1 MESVKTGKTNKV
13 GKNTEMAHTKTNKET
28 HFKQV
33 SAITNRIRSIGGIF
47 TKIAKKV
54 RELVKKHPKKSSA
67 ALVVLTPVACK
78 RAKELDD
85 KVQDKSKQA
94 EKENK
99 INWWKYSGLTIATSL
114 LLAACS
120 AGDIDKQIELEQEK
134 QKTEQEKK
142 EAENARDRANKSE
155 IELEQERQKTN
166 KSGIELANSQIKA
179 EQERQKTEQE
189 KQKANKS
196 EIELEQQKQKTI
208 NTQRDLIKEQKD
220 FIKETEQNCQ
230 EKHGQLF
237 IKRARI
243 KTGITT
249 GIAIEIEAECKT
261 PKPTKTNQTP
271 IQPKHLPNSKHPH
284 SQRGSKAQEL
294 IAYLLFEQKDFII
307 ETEQKCQ
314 EKHNQFFIKKAGIKG
329 GAIEVEAE
337 CKTPKPTKT
346 NQTPI
351 QPKHLP
357 NSKQPH
363 SQRGSKAQEL
373 IAYLQK
379 ELESLPY
386 SQKAIAKQVDF
397 YKPSSIAYLELDPRD
412 FKVTEEWQN
421 ENLKIRSKAQAK
433 MLEMRKPQ
441 ANLSPSQSFLFVQR
455 IFADINK
462 EIEAAA
468 NTEKKAE
475 KVGYGYSKR
484 V

>member
-1 MESVKTGKTNKV
+1 MESVKTAKTNKV
-13 GKNTEMAHTKTNKET
+13 GKNTEMANTKANKET
-28 HFKQV
+28 HFKQA
-33 SAITNRIRSIGGIF
+33 STIANTLRSIGGFF
-47 TKIAKKV
+47 TKIMKRV
-54 RELVKKHPKKSSA
+54 RELVKKHPKKSNA
-67 ALVVLTPVACK
+67 ALVVLTHAACK

-94 EKENK
+94 EKENQ

-120 AGDIDKQIELEQEK
+120 VGDIDKQIELEQEK
-134 QKTEQEKK
+134 QKTEQEQQKTEQERQK
-142 EAENARDRANKSE
+142 ANRSG
-155 IELEQERQKTN
+155 IELEQERQKTEQERQKTN
-166 KSGIELANSQIKA
+166 KSEIELANSQIKV
-179 EQERQKTEQE
+179 EQE

-208 NTQRDLIKEQKD
+208 NTQRDLIEEQKD

-237 IKRARI
+237 IKKTRI

-271 IQPKHLPNSKHPH
+271 
-284 SQRGSKAQEL
+284 
-294 IAYLLFEQKDFII
+294 
-307 ETEQKCQ
+307 T
-314 EKHNQFFIKKAGIKG
+314 
-329 GAIEVEAE
+329 
-337 CKTPKPTKT
+337 
-346 NQTPI
+346 

-412 FKVTEEWQN
+412 FNVTGEWQN

-433 MLEMRKPQ
+433 MLEMRHLKPDPQ
-441 ANLSPSQSFLFVQR
+441 AHFPASQSLLFVQK

-462 EIEAAA
+462 EIKAAA

-475 KVGYGYSKR
+475 KAGYGYSKR

>member
-1 MESVKTGKTNKV
+1 MGSVKTGKENKV
-13 GKNTEMAHTKTNKET
+13 GKNAEMAHTKTNKEA

-33 SAITNRIRSIGGIF
+33 SAITNMIRSIGGFF
-47 TKIAKKV
+47 TKIVKKV
-54 RELVKKHPKKSSA
+54 RELVKKHPEKSSA
-67 ALVVLTPVACK
+67 ALVVLTHIACK
-78 RAKELDD
+78 KAKELDD

-94 EKENK
+94 EKENQ

-120 AGDIDKQIELEQEK
+120 VGDIDKQIELEQEK
-134 QKTEQEKK
+134 QKTEQEK
-142 EAENARDRANKSE
+142 
-155 IELEQERQKTN
+155 
-166 KSGIELANSQIKA
+166 
-179 EQERQKTEQE
+179 QKTEQE
-189 KQKANKS
+189 KQKTEQEKQKTSN
-196 EIELEQQKQKTI
+196 IETNNQIKVEQEQQKTEQEKQKTEQEKQKTEQEKQKTN
-208 NTQRDLIKEQKD
+208 NTQKDLVKKA
-220 FIKETEQNCQ
+220 EQNCQ
-230 EKHGQLF
+230 ENHSQFF
-237 IKRARI
+237 IKKLGI
-243 KTGITT
+243 KG
-249 GIAIEIEAECKT
+249 GIAIEI
-261 PKPTKTNQTP
+261 
-271 IQPKHLPNSKHPH
+271 
-284 SQRGSKAQEL
+284 
-294 IAYLLFEQKDFII
+294 
-307 ETEQKCQ
+307 
-314 EKHNQFFIKKAGIKG
+314 
-329 GAIEVEAE
+329 EAE

-386 SQKAIAKQVDF
+386 SQKAIAKQVNF

-441 ANLSPSQSFLFVQR
+441 ANLSTSQSLLFVQK
-455 IFADINK
+455 IFADISK
-462 EIEAAA
+462 EIEATA

-484 V
+484 M

>member
-13 GKNTEMAHTKTNKET
+13 GKNAEMANTKANKET
-28 HFKQV
+28 HFKQA
-33 SAITNRIRSIGGIF
+33 SAITNTLRSIGGFF

-54 RELVKKHPKKSSA
+54 RELVKKHPKKSNA
-67 ALVVLTPVACK
+67 ALVVLTHVACK

-94 EKENK
+94 EKENQ

-134 QKTEQEKK
+134 QKTS
-142 EAENARDRANKSE
+142 N
-155 IELEQERQKTN
+155 IETN
-166 KSGIELANSQIKA
+166 NQIKV
-179 EQERQKTEQE
+179 EQE
-189 KQKANKS
+189 KQKTSN
-196 EIELEQQKQKTI
+196 IETNNQIKVEQEQQKTS
-208 NTQRDLIKEQKD
+208 NTQKDLVKEQKDLVKEQKDLVKEQKDLVKEQKDLVKEQKD
-220 FIKETEQNCQ
+220 FIKDLEQNCK
-230 EKHGQLF
+230 ENHG
-237 IKRARI
+237 
-243 KTGITT
+243 
-249 GIAIEIEAECKT
+249 
-261 PKPTKTNQTP
+261 
-271 IQPKHLPNSKHPH
+271 
-284 SQRGSKAQEL
+284 
-294 IAYLLFEQKDFII
+294 
-307 ETEQKCQ
+307 
-314 EKHNQFFIKKAGIKG
+314 QFFIEKGGTKAGIG
-329 GAIEVEAE
+329 GITIEAEAE

-357 NSKQPH
+357 NSKQPR

-386 SQKAIAKQVDF
+386 SQKAIAKQVNF

-433 MLEMRKPQ
+433 MLEMRNPQ
-441 ANLSPSQSFLFVQR
+441 AHLSTSQSLLFVQK

-468 NTEKKAE
+468 NTEKKVE
-475 KVGYGYSKR
+475 KAGYGYSKR

>member
-13 GKNTEMAHTKTNKET
+13 GKNTEMTNTKANKET

-33 SAITNRIRSIGGIF
+33 STITNIIRSIGGIF

-54 RELVKKHPKKSSA
+54 RELFKKHPKKSNA
-67 ALVVLTPVACK
+67 ALVVLTHAACK

-94 EKENK
+94 EKENQ

-114 LLAACS
+114 LLAACNV
-120 AGDIDKQIELEQEK
+120 GDIDKQIELEQEK
-134 QKTEQEKK
+134 K
-142 EAENARDRANKSE
+142 EVENARDRANKSG
-155 IELEQERQKTN
+155 IELEQQRQKTEQERQKTN

-179 EQERQKTEQE
+179 EQERQKT
-189 KQKANKS
+189 NKS
-196 EIELEQQKQKTI
+196 GIELEQQRQKTEQEKQKTI

-237 IKRARI
+237 IKKTRI

-261 PKPTKTNQTP
+261 PKP
-271 IQPKHLPNSKHPH
+271 
-284 SQRGSKAQEL
+284 A
-294 IAYLLFEQKDFII
+294 
-307 ETEQKCQ
+307 
-314 EKHNQFFIKKAGIKG
+314 
-329 GAIEVEAE
+329 
-337 CKTPKPTKT
+337 KT

-412 FKVTEEWQN
+412 FKVTEEWQK

-433 MLEMRKPQ
+433 MLEMRNPQ
-441 ANLSPSQSFLFVQR
+441 AHLPTSQSFSIIQNIV
-455 IFADINK
+455 ADISK
-462 EIEAAA
+462 EIETTA

-475 KVGYGYSKR
+475 KAGYGYSKR
-484 V
+484 M

>member
-1 MESVKTGKTNKV
+1 
-13 GKNTEMAHTKTNKET
+13 MANTKTNKET

-33 SAITNRIRSIGGIF
+33 SAITNRLRSIGGIF

-54 RELVKKHPKKSSA
+54 REFVKKHPKKGNV
-67 ALVVLTPVACK
+67 ALVVLTHVACK

-94 EKENK
+94 EKENQ

-134 QKTEQEKK
+134 QKTEQEQQKT
-142 EAENARDRANKSE
+142 
-155 IELEQERQKTN
+155 EQEKQKTN
-166 KSGIELANSQIKA
+166 NGEIELANSQIKA
-179 EQERQKTEQE
+179 EQE
-189 KQKANKS
+189 
-196 EIELEQQKQKTI
+196 KQKTSNI
-208 NTQRDLIKEQKD
+208 QKDLVKEQKD
-220 FIKETEQNCQ
+220 LVKEQKDLVKKAEQNCQ
-230 EKHGQLF
+230 ENHSQFF
-237 IKRARI
+237 IKKVGI
-243 KTGITT
+243 KGGIM
-249 GIAIEIEAECKT
+249 IEIEAECKT
-261 PKPTKTNQTP
+261 PKP
-271 IQPKHLPNSKHPH
+271 
-284 SQRGSKAQEL
+284 A
-294 IAYLLFEQKDFII
+294 
-307 ETEQKCQ
+307 
-314 EKHNQFFIKKAGIKG
+314 
-329 GAIEVEAE
+329 
-337 CKTPKPTKT
+337 KT

-386 SQKAIAKQVDF
+386 SQKAIAKQVNF

-412 FKVTEEWQN
+412 FNITEEWQN

-433 MLEMRKPQ
+433 MLEMRNPQ
-441 ANLSPSQSFLFVQR
+441 AHLSTSQSLLFVQK

-462 EIEAAA
+462 EIKIVA
-468 NTEKKAE
+468 NTEKKVE
-475 KVGYGYSKR
+475 KAGYGYSKR

>member
-1 MESVKTGKTNKV
+1 MFFEKRLVIKSVKTGKTNKV
-13 GKNTEMAHTKTNKET
+13 GKNTETADTKANKET
-28 HFKQV
+28 HFKQA
-33 SAITNRIRSIGGIF
+33 SAITNIIRSIGGFF
-47 TKIAKKV
+47 TKIAKRV
-54 RELVKKHPKKSSA
+54 RELVKKHPKKSRA
-67 ALVVLTPVACK
+67 ALVVLTHVACRK
-78 RAKELDD
+78 AKELDD

-94 EKENK
+94 EKENQ
-99 INWWKYSGLTIATSL
+99 INWWKYSGLTIAASL

-120 AGDIDKQIELEQEK
+120 VGDTDKQIELEQEK
-134 QKTEQEKK
+134 QKTEQEQQKTEQERQK
-142 EAENARDRANKSE
+142 ANKSG

-196 EIELEQQKQKTI
+196 AIELEQQKQKTI

-237 IKRARI
+237 IKKARI

-261 PKPTKTNQTP
+261 PKP
-271 IQPKHLPNSKHPH
+271 
-284 SQRGSKAQEL
+284 A
-294 IAYLLFEQKDFII
+294 
-307 ETEQKCQ
+307 
-314 EKHNQFFIKKAGIKG
+314 
-329 GAIEVEAE
+329 
-337 CKTPKPTKT
+337 KT

-357 NSKQPH
+357 NSKQPR

-412 FKVTEEWQN
+412 FNVTEEWRK

-433 MLEMRKPQ
+433 MLKMRSLKPDSQ
-441 ANLSPSQSFLFVQR
+441 AHLPTSQSLLFVQK
-455 IFADINK
+455 IFADVNK
-462 EIEAAA
+462 EIKAAA
-468 NTEKKAE
+468 NTEKKVE
-475 KVGYGYSKR
+475 KAGYGYSKR
-484 V
+484 M

>member
-1 MESVKTGKTNKV
+1 MA
-13 GKNTEMAHTKTNKET
+13 NTKANKET

-33 SAITNRIRSIGGIF
+33 NAITNTLRSIGGIF

-54 RELVKKHPKKSSA
+54 RELVKKHPKKSNV
-67 ALVVLTPVACK
+67 ALVVLTHVACK

-120 AGDIDKQIELEQEK
+120 VGDIDKQIEL
-134 QKTEQEKK
+134 EQEKK
-142 EAENARDRANKSE
+142 EAENARDRANKSG
-155 IELEQERQKTN
+155 IELEQEKQKT
-166 KSGIELANSQIKA
+166 
-179 EQERQKTEQE
+179 EQEQQKTEQE
-189 KQKANKS
+189 KQKTEQEKQKT
-196 EIELEQQKQKTI
+196 EQEKQKTEQEKQKTEQEKQKTEQEQQKTEQEKQKI
-208 NTQRDLIKEQKD
+208 SNTQKDLVKKA
-220 FIKETEQNCQ
+220 EQNCQ
-230 EKHGQLF
+230 ENHG
-237 IKRARI
+237 
-243 KTGITT
+243 
-249 GIAIEIEAECKT
+249 
-261 PKPTKTNQTP
+261 
-271 IQPKHLPNSKHPH
+271 
-284 SQRGSKAQEL
+284 
-294 IAYLLFEQKDFII
+294 
-307 ETEQKCQ
+307 
-314 EKHNQFFIKKAGIKG
+314 QFFIKKLGIKG
-329 GAIEVEAE
+329 GIAIEVEAE

-386 SQKAIAKQVDF
+386 SQKAIAKQVNF

-421 ENLKIRSKAQAK
+421 ENLKIRSKA
-433 MLEMRKPQ
+433 
-441 ANLSPSQSFLFVQR
+441 
-455 IFADINK
+455 
-462 EIEAAA
+462 
-468 NTEKKAE
+468 
-475 KVGYGYSKR
+475 
-484 V
+484 

>member
-1 MESVKTGKTNKV
+1 MKSVKTGKTNKV
-13 GKNTEMAHTKTNKET
+13 GKNTETANTKANKET
-28 HFKQV
+28 RFKQAN
-33 SAITNRIRSIGGIF
+33 AITNTIRSIGGFF
-47 TKIAKKV
+47 TKIVKRV
-54 RELVKKHPKKSSA
+54 RELVKKHPKKSRA
-67 ALVVLTPVACK
+67 ALVVLTHAACK
-78 RAKELDD
+78 KAKELDD

-94 EKENK
+94 EKENQ
-99 INWWKYSGLTIATSL
+99 INWWKYSGLTIAASL

-120 AGDIDKQIELEQEK
+120 VGDTDKQIELEQEK
-134 QKTEQEKK
+134 QEANKSGIELEQQRQKTEQERQKT
-142 EAENARDRANKSE
+142 NKSE

-196 EIELEQQKQKTI
+196 AIELEQQKQKTI

-237 IKRARI
+237 IKKARI

-271 IQPKHLPNSKHPH
+271 IQPKHLPNSK
-284 SQRGSKAQEL
+284 
-294 IAYLLFEQKDFII
+294 
-307 ETEQKCQ
+307 
-314 EKHNQFFIKKAGIKG
+314 
-329 GAIEVEAE
+329 
-337 CKTPKPTKT
+337 
-346 NQTPI
+346 
-351 QPKHLP
+351 QPR
-357 NSKQPH
+357 

-397 YKPSSIAYLELDPRD
+397 YKPSSVAYLELDPRD
-412 FKVTEEWQN
+412 FNVAEEWQK

-433 MLEMRKPQ
+433 MLEMRDLKPDPQ
-441 ANLSPSQSFLFVQR
+441 AHLSTSKKV
-455 IFADINK
+455 
-462 EIEAAA
+462 
-468 NTEKKAE
+468 EKA
-475 KVGYGYSKR
+475 GYGYSKR

>member
-1 MESVKTGKTNKV
+1 MKSVKTGKTNKV
-13 GKNTEMAHTKTNKET
+13 SKNTEMANTKTNKET

-33 SAITNRIRSIGGIF
+33 SAITNTLRSIGGIF

-54 RELVKKHPKKSSA
+54 RELFKKHPKKSKV
-67 ALVVLTPVACK
+67 ALVVLTHAACK

-94 EKENK
+94 EKENQ
-99 INWWKYSGLTIATSL
+99 INWWKYSRLTIATSL

-120 AGDIDKQIELEQEK
+120 TGDIDKQIELEQEK
-134 QKTEQEKK
+134 QKANKSGIELEQQRQKTEQEKQK
-142 EAENARDRANKSE
+142 ANKSE

-196 EIELEQQKQKTI
+196 EIELEQEKQKTI

-237 IKRARI
+237 IKKTRI

-271 IQPKHLPNSKHPH
+271 IQPKHLPNSK
-284 SQRGSKAQEL
+284 
-294 IAYLLFEQKDFII
+294 
-307 ETEQKCQ
+307 
-314 EKHNQFFIKKAGIKG
+314 
-329 GAIEVEAE
+329 
-337 CKTPKPTKT
+337 
-346 NQTPI
+346 
-351 QPKHLP
+351 
-357 NSKQPH
+357 QPH
-363 SQRGSKAQEL
+363 SQRGSKTQEF

-386 SQKAIAKQVDF
+386 SQKAIVKQVDF

-441 ANLSPSQSFLFVQR
+441 AHLSTSQSLLFVQK
-455 IFADINK
+455 IFADVNK
-462 EIEAAA
+462 EIKVIA

-475 KVGYGYSKR
+475 KAGYGYSKR

>member
-13 GKNTEMAHTKTNKET
+13 GKNAETANTKANKET
-28 HFKQV
+28 HFKQAN
-33 SAITNRIRSIGGIF
+33 AITNMIRSIVGFF
-47 TKIAKKV
+47 TKIMNRV
-54 RELVKKHPKKSSA
+54 RGLVKKHPKKSKA
-67 ALVVLTPVACK
+67 ALVVLTHVACK
-78 RAKELDD
+78 KAKELDD

-94 EKENK
+94 EKENQ
-99 INWWKYSGLTIATSL
+99 INWWKYSGLTIAASL

-120 AGDIDKQIELEQEK
+120 VGDIDKQIELEQEK
-134 QKTEQEKK
+134 QKTEQEQQKTEQERQK
-142 EAENARDRANKSE
+142 ANRSG
-155 IELEQERQKTN
+155 IELEQERQKTEQERQKTN
-166 KSGIELANSQIKA
+166 KSEIELANSQIKV
-179 EQERQKTEQE
+179 EQE

-237 IKRARI
+237 IKKARI

-271 IQPKHLPNSKHPH
+271 IQPKHLPNSK
-284 SQRGSKAQEL
+284 
-294 IAYLLFEQKDFII
+294 
-307 ETEQKCQ
+307 
-314 EKHNQFFIKKAGIKG
+314 
-329 GAIEVEAE
+329 
-337 CKTPKPTKT
+337 
-346 NQTPI
+346 
-351 QPKHLP
+351 QPR
-357 NSKQPH
+357 

-412 FKVTEEWQN
+412 FNVTEEWQK

-433 MLEMRKPQ
+433 MLEMRSLKPDPQ
-441 ANLSPSQSFLFVQR
+441 AHLSTSQSLLLVQK
-455 IFADINK
+455 IFADVSK

-468 NTEKKAE
+468 NTEKKVE
-475 KVGYGYSKR
+475 KAGYGYSKR
-484 V
+484 M

>member
-13 GKNTEMAHTKTNKET
+13 GKNAETANTKANKET

-33 SAITNRIRSIGGIF
+33 SAITNIIRSIGGFF
-47 TKIAKKV
+47 TKIMNRV
-54 RELVKKHPKKSSA
+54 RELVKKHPEKSSA
-67 ALVVLTPVACK
+67 ALVVLTHVACK
-78 RAKELDD
+78 KAKELDD

-94 EKENK
+94 EKENQ

-120 AGDIDKQIELEQEK
+120 AGDTDKQIELEQERQK
-134 QKTEQEKK
+134 ANKSGIELEQERQKTEQERQKT
-142 EAENARDRANKSE
+142 NKSE

-220 FIKETEQNCQ
+220 FIKYIEQN
-230 EKHGQLF
+230 
-237 IKRARI
+237 
-243 KTGITT
+243 
-249 GIAIEIEAECKT
+249 
-261 PKPTKTNQTP
+261 
-271 IQPKHLPNSKHPH
+271 
-284 SQRGSKAQEL
+284 
-294 IAYLLFEQKDFII
+294 
-307 ETEQKCQ
+307 CQ

-329 GAIEVEAE
+329 GAIEIEAE
-337 CKTPKPTKT
+337 CKTPKPAKT

-421 ENLKIRSKAQAK
+421 ESLKIRSKAQAK
-433 MLEMRKPQ
+433 MLEMKNLKPDPQ
-441 ANLSPSQSFLFVQR
+441 AHLSTSQSLLFVQK
-455 IFADINK
+455 IFADVNK
-462 EIEAAA
+462 EIKVVA

-475 KVGYGYSKR
+475 KAGYGYSKR
-484 V
+484 M

>member
-1 MESVKTGKTNKV
+1 MESGKTNKV
-13 GKNTEMAHTKTNKET
+13 GKNTEMANTKTNKET

-33 SAITNRIRSIGGIF
+33 SAIANRLKSIGGIF

-54 RELVKKHPKKSSA
+54 RELVKKHPKKSNA
-67 ALVVLTPVACK
+67 ALVVLTHVACRK
-78 RAKELDD
+78 AKELDD

-94 EKENK
+94 EKENQ

-134 QKTEQEKK
+134 QKANKSGIELEQERQKTEQEKQK
-142 EAENARDRANKSE
+142 ANKSE

-237 IKRARI
+237 IKKTRI

-271 IQPKHLPNSKHPH
+271 IQPKHLPNSK
-284 SQRGSKAQEL
+284 
-294 IAYLLFEQKDFII
+294 
-307 ETEQKCQ
+307 
-314 EKHNQFFIKKAGIKG
+314 
-329 GAIEVEAE
+329 
-337 CKTPKPTKT
+337 
-346 NQTPI
+346 
-351 QPKHLP
+351 
-357 NSKQPH
+357 QPH
-363 SQRGSKAQEL
+363 SQRGSKAQEF

-412 FKVTEEWQN
+412 FKVTEEWQK

-433 MLEMRKPQ
+433 ILEMRNPQ
-441 ANLSPSQSFLFVQR
+441 AHLSTSQSLLFVQK

-462 EIEAAA
+462 EIKVVA

-475 KVGYGYSKR
+475 KAGYGYSKR
-484 V
+484 M

>member
-1 MESVKTGKTNKV
+1 MKSIKTGKTNKV
-13 GKNTEMAHTKTNKET
+13 GKNTEMANTKTNKET
-28 HFKQV
+28 HLQV
-33 SAITNRIRSIGGIF
+33 SAITNRLKSIGGIF

-54 RELVKKHPKKSSA
+54 RELVKKHPKKSNV
-67 ALVVLTPVACK
+67 ALVVLTHVACK

-94 EKENK
+94 EKENQ

-120 AGDIDKQIELEQEK
+120 AGDIDKQIELEQERQK
-134 QKTEQEKK
+134 TEQEQQKTEQEKQK
-142 EAENARDRANKSE
+142 ANKSG

-189 KQKANKS
+189 KQKTNKS
-196 EIELEQQKQKTI
+196 GIELEQQKQKTI

-220 FIKETEQNCQ
+220 LVKKTEQNCQ
-230 EKHGQLF
+230 ENHSQFF
-237 IKRARI
+237 IKKLGI
-243 KTGITT
+243 KDS
-249 GIAIEIEAECKT
+249 IAIEIEAECKT
-261 PKPTKTNQTP
+261 PKP
-271 IQPKHLPNSKHPH
+271 
-284 SQRGSKAQEL
+284 A
-294 IAYLLFEQKDFII
+294 
-307 ETEQKCQ
+307 
-314 EKHNQFFIKKAGIKG
+314 
-329 GAIEVEAE
+329 
-337 CKTPKPTKT
+337 KT

-397 YKPSSIAYLELDPRD
+397 YRPSSIAYLELDPRD
-412 FKVTEEWQN
+412 FKVTEEWQK

-441 ANLSPSQSFLFVQR
+441 ANLSTSQSLLFVQK

-475 KVGYGYSKR
+475 KAGYGYSKR

>member
-1 MESVKTGKTNKV
+1 MKTGKTNRV
-13 GKNTEMAHTKTNKET
+13 GKNTEMANTKTNKET

-33 SAITNRIRSIGGIF
+33 SAITNTLKSIGGIF

-54 RELVKKHPKKSSA
+54 RELVKKHPKKSNV
-67 ALVVLTPVACK
+67 ALVVLTHVACK

-120 AGDIDKQIELEQEK
+120 TGDIDKQIELEQEK
-134 QKTEQEKK
+134 QKANKSGIELEQERQKTEQEKQK
-142 EAENARDRANKSE
+142 ANKSE

-166 KSGIELANSQIKA
+166 KSGIELANSQMKA

-237 IKRARI
+237 IKKTRI

-271 IQPKHLPNSKHPH
+271 IQPKHLPNSK
-284 SQRGSKAQEL
+284 
-294 IAYLLFEQKDFII
+294 
-307 ETEQKCQ
+307 
-314 EKHNQFFIKKAGIKG
+314 
-329 GAIEVEAE
+329 
-337 CKTPKPTKT
+337 
-346 NQTPI
+346 
-351 QPKHLP
+351 
-357 NSKQPH
+357 QPH
-363 SQRGSKAQEL
+363 SQRGSKAQEF

-386 SQKAIAKQVDF
+386 SQKTIVKQVNF
-397 YKPSSIAYLELDPRD
+397 YRPSSIAYLELDPRD

-441 ANLSPSQSFLFVQR
+441 ANLSTSQSLLFVQK

-462 EIEAAA
+462 EIKVVA

-475 KVGYGYSKR
+475 KAGYGYSKR
-484 V
+484 M

>member
-1 MESVKTGKTNKV
+1 MKSVKTGKTNKV
-13 GKNTEMAHTKTNKET
+13 GKNAETADTKANKEA
-28 HFKQV
+28 HFKQA
-33 SAITNRIRSIGGIF
+33 SAITNTLRSIGGFF

-54 RELVKKHPKKSSA
+54 RELVKKHPKKSNA
-67 ALVVLTPVACK
+67 ALVVLTHVACK

-94 EKENK
+94 EKENQ

-120 AGDIDKQIELEQEK
+120 AGDTDKQIELEQEK
-134 QKTEQEKK
+134 QK
-142 EAENARDRANKSE
+142 A
-155 IELEQERQKTN
+155 N
-166 KSGIELANSQIKA
+166 KSGIEL

-196 EIELEQQKQKTI
+196 EIELEQERQKTEQERQKTEQERQKTEQERQKTEQERQKTEQERQKTEQEKQKTI

-237 IKRARI
+237 IKKARI

-261 PKPTKTNQTP
+261 PKPAKTNQTP
-271 IQPKHLPNSKHPH
+271 IQPKHLPS
-284 SQRGSKAQEL
+284 
-294 IAYLLFEQKDFII
+294 
-307 ETEQKCQ
+307 
-314 EKHNQFFIKKAGIKG
+314 
-329 GAIEVEAE
+329 
-337 CKTPKPTKT
+337 
-346 NQTPI
+346 
-351 QPKHLP
+351 
-357 NSKQPH
+357 SKQPR

-433 MLEMRKPQ
+433 MLEMRSLKLDPQ
-441 ANLSPSQSFLFVQR
+441 AHLSTSQSLLFVQK
-455 IFADINK
+455 IFADVSK
-462 EIEAAA
+462 EIKVVA
-468 NTEKKAE
+468 NTEKKVE
-475 KVGYGYSKR
+475 KAGYGYSKR
-484 V
+484 M

>member
-1 MESVKTGKTNKV
+1 MESVKTAKTNKV
-13 GKNTEMAHTKTNKET
+13 GKNTEMANTKTNKET

-33 SAITNRIRSIGGIF
+33 STITNTLRSIGGIF

-54 RELVKKHPKKSSA
+54 RELVKKHPEKSSA
-67 ALVVLTPVACK
+67 ALVVLTHAACK
-78 RAKELDD
+78 RAKELDN

-94 EKENK
+94 EKENQ

-114 LLAACS
+114 LLAACN
-120 AGDIDKQIELEQEK
+120 AGDIDKQIEL
-134 QKTEQEKK
+134 EQEKK
-142 EAENARDRANKSE
+142 EAENARDRANKS
-155 IELEQERQKTN
+155 
-166 KSGIELANSQIKA
+166 GIELG
-179 EQERQKTEQE
+179 QE
-189 KQKANKS
+189 KQKTSN
-196 EIELEQQKQKTI
+196 IETNNQIKVEQEQQKTN
-208 NTQRDLIKEQKD
+208 NTQKDLVKEQKDLVKEQKDLVKEQKDLVKEQKDLVKEQKDLVKEQKD
-220 FIKETEQNCQ
+220 FIKYAEQN
-230 EKHGQLF
+230 
-237 IKRARI
+237 
-243 KTGITT
+243 
-249 GIAIEIEAECKT
+249 
-261 PKPTKTNQTP
+261 
-271 IQPKHLPNSKHPH
+271 
-284 SQRGSKAQEL
+284 
-294 IAYLLFEQKDFII
+294 
-307 ETEQKCQ
+307 CQ

-329 GAIEVEAE
+329 GIGIEVEAE
-337 CKTPKPTKT
+337 CKTPKPAKT
-346 NQTPI
+346 NQTPV

-357 NSKQPH
+357 NSKQPR

-433 MLEMRKPQ
+433 MLEMRNPQ
-441 ANLSPSQSFLFVQR
+441 AHPSTSQSLLFVQK

-462 EIEAAA
+462 EIKIVA

-475 KVGYGYSKR
+475 KAGYGYSKR

>member
-1 MESVKTGKTNKV
+1 MESVKTGRTNKV
-13 GKNTEMAHTKTNKET
+13 GKNTEMANTKTNKET

-33 SAITNRIRSIGGIF
+33 SVITNTLRSIGGIF

-54 RELVKKHPKKSSA
+54 RELVKKHPKKSNV
-67 ALVVLTPVACK
+67 ALVVLTHAACK

-94 EKENK
+94 EKENQ
-99 INWWKYSGLTIATSL
+99 INWWKHSGLTIATSL

-120 AGDIDKQIELEQEK
+120 VGDIDKQIELEQEK
-134 QKTEQEKK
+134 K
-142 EAENARDRANKSE
+142 EVENARDRANKSG
-155 IELEQERQKTN
+155 IELEQQRQKTEQERQKTN

-179 EQERQKTEQE
+179 EQERQKT
-189 KQKANKS
+189 NKS
-196 EIELEQQKQKTI
+196 GIELEQQRQKAEQEKQKTI

-237 IKRARI
+237 IKKARI

-261 PKPTKTNQTP
+261 PKPAKTNQTP
-271 IQPKHLPNSKHPH
+271 
-284 SQRGSKAQEL
+284 
-294 IAYLLFEQKDFII
+294 
-307 ETEQKCQ
+307 T
-314 EKHNQFFIKKAGIKG
+314 
-329 GAIEVEAE
+329 
-337 CKTPKPTKT
+337 
-346 NQTPI
+346 

-363 SQRGSKAQEL
+363 SQRESKTQEL

-386 SQKAIAKQVDF
+386 SQKAIAKQVNF

-412 FKVTEEWQN
+412 FNVTEEWQN

-433 MLEMRKPQ
+433 MLEMRHLKPDPQ
-441 ANLSPSQSFLFVQR
+441 AHLSTSQSLSIIQNIV
-455 IFADINK
+455 ADISK

-475 KVGYGYSKR
+475 KAGYGYSKR

>member
-28 HFKQV
+28 HFKRV
-33 SAITNRIRSIGGIF
+33 GAITNILRSIGGIF

-54 RELVKKHPKKSSA
+54 RELVKKHPKKSNV
-67 ALVVLTPVACK
+67 ALVVLTHVVCK

-120 AGDIDKQIELEQEK
+120 AGDVNEQIELEQEK
-134 QKTEQEKK
+134 QKTNKSGIELEQQRQNTEQEKQK
-142 EAENARDRANKSE
+142 TNKSE
-155 IELEQERQKTN
+155 IEL
-166 KSGIELANSQIKA
+166 ANNQIKV
-179 EQERQKTEQE
+179 EQE
-189 KQKANKS
+189 KQKT
-196 EIELEQQKQKTI
+196 L
-208 NTQRDLIKEQKD
+208 NTQKDLIKEQKD
-220 FIKETEQNCQ
+220 FIKYVEQNCQ
-230 EKHGQLF
+230 ENHGQFF
-237 IKRARI
+237 IEKGGI
-243 KTGITT
+243 KAGIGGIT
-249 GIAIEIEAECKT
+249 IEAEAKCKT

-271 IQPKHLPNSKHPH
+271 IQPKP
-284 SQRGSKAQEL
+284 
-294 IAYLLFEQKDFII
+294 
-307 ETEQKCQ
+307 
-314 EKHNQFFIKKAGIKG
+314 
-329 GAIEVEAE
+329 
-337 CKTPKPTKT
+337 
-346 NQTPI
+346 
-351 QPKHLP
+351 LP

-386 SQKAIAKQVDF
+386 SQKAIVKQVDF

-433 MLEMRKPQ
+433 MLEMRKTQ
-441 ANLSPSQSFLFVQR
+441 ANLSPSQSLLFVQK
-455 IFADINK
+455 IFADVNK
-462 EIEAAA
+462 EIKVIA

-475 KVGYGYSKR
+475 KAGYGYSKR